1 VTHAM
6 DPVVMHEYKAAELSA
21 CCRWLEVDL
30 GIPHS
35 TLGWTLIGGGR
46 RRAQRVFWHNVTDAD
61 LPPEVDA
68 QRLFEERR
76 KQRAGDTRGVG
87 FLTGCSLA
95 EFVEKRRDRGKL
107 SVRCIATVGLRNAL
121 RIGDLPRP
129 GATSPGTINILL
141 QVSFPLSE
149 CASLEA
155 LSLVVEARTLAV
167 LEAHVPSGVGNAIA
181 TGTGTDCVVVASPLS
196 SSKDSAICFSG
207 KHTEFGH
214 LIGACVYDAVSDGI
228 RRPTSAPSRHR
239 PRAPDP

>member
-1 VTHAM
+1 M
-6 DPVVMHEYKAAELSA
+6 LEYKAAELSA
-21 CCRWLEVDL
+21 CCRWLEVNL
-30 GIPHS
+30 CIPHS

-46 RRAQRVFWHNVTDAD
+46 RQARRVFWHNVSDAD

-76 KQRAGDTRGVG
+76 KQRAGDIQGVG

-107 SVRCIATVGLRNAL
+107 SARCIATVGLRNAL
-121 RIGDLPRP
+121 RIGDLPSP
-129 GATSPGTINILL
+129 GTMSPGTINILL
-141 QVSFPLSE
+141 QTSFPLSE

-181 TGTGTDCVVVASPLS
+181 TGTGTDCVVVASPLPS
-196 SSKDSAICFSG
+196 SNGSEVCFSG

-214 LIGACVYDAVSDGI
+214 LIGACVYDAVSHGI
-228 RRPTSAPSRHR
+228 RQPSARGSTI
-239 PRAPDP
+239 